1 MGVQQREFFSK
12 KSAAI
17 TATLPIRKFSMY
29 CLRKKEG
36 SLDMRR
42 ILGGSLIAMVL
53 VLAGCAASAPPAI
66 GVWNIEM
73 NTPLGAMPAVLTI
86 SGDGTGVM
94 SGDLGEQNISG
105 IMFDGNA
112 INFTADLEAQGQS
125 ISLTFSG
132 TVDGD
137 SLSGEFGSDFGAFGV
152 TGTRQ

>member
-1 MGVQQREFFSK
+1 MK
-12 KSAAI
+12 KLIS
-17 TATLPIRKFSMY
+17 
-29 CLRKKEG
+29 G
-36 SLDMRR
+36 SFV
-42 ILGGSLIAMVL
+42 AMVL
-53 VLAGCAASAPPAI
+53 VLASCAASAPPAV

-86 SGDGTGVM
+86 AEDGTGTM
-94 SGDLGEQNISG
+94 SGDMGEQSFSG

-112 INFTADLEAQGQS
+112 ISFTTDLEAQGQS
-125 ISLTFSG
+125 ISLSFDG

>member
-1 MGVQQREFFSK
+1 M
-12 KSAAI
+12 
-17 TATLPIRKFSMY
+17 RK
-29 CLRKKEG
+29 
-36 SLDMRR
+36 

-53 VLAGCAASAPPAI
+53 VLAGCAASVPPAI